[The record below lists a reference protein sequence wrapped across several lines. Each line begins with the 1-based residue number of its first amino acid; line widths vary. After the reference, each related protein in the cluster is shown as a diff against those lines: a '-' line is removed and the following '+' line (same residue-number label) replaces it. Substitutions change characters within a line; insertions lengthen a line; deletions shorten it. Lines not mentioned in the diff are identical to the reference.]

1 MRAADRRSSQ
11 RSAQRPSALALLA
24 RCRALVPGDE
34 EADELFERRPPCT
47 GRRATVSDSPAR
59 SCCTAS
65 GCAGPADAGAP
76 AELLEAARD
85 GFAELGAAP
94 WRARAEQ
101 EDVRS
106 ARVLRRAE
114 ADRDELTPSEH
125 QVASLAV
132 RGLQNR
138 EIAQRLFMS
147 PKTVEAH
154 LTRIYR
160 KLGVRTR
167 VELVHR
173 YQPEPAAS

>member
-1 MRAADRRSSQ
+1 M
-11 RSAQRPSALALLA
+11 
-24 RCRALVPGDE
+24 
-34 EADELFERRPPCT
+34 
-47 GRRATVSDSPAR
+47 
-59 SCCTAS
+59 
-65 GCAGPADAGAP
+65 
-76 AELLEAARD
+76 
-85 GFAELGAAP
+85 P
-94 WRARAEQ
+94 WQARAQ
-101 EDVRS
+101 DEDVRS
-106 ARVLRRAE
+106 ARVLRGAE
-114 ADRDELTPSEH
+114 GDRDQLTPSEH

-173 YQPEPAAS
+173 YQPSPAQE